1 VAARVRSPNQFESAY
16 SHPLHTPM
24 QATYNFWLVALSI
37 VVAIVVS
44 YTALTLAGRV
54 AQSEHSGGRGWLLG
68 GAAAMGIGIW
78 SMHFIG
84 MLAYSVSIPL
94 RYNILT
100 TLVSLL
106 IAVLT
111 SGFALAIAS
120 RRNLGLQRLAASSVV
135 MGAGICAMHYT
146 GMAAIQIMPMIS
158 YDPLLVAASIAIAV
172 TASFAALWL
181 AFRLRSGQSWLMI
194 LGRSIAAVVMGFA
207 ITGMHYTAMAASMLA
222 PGSYCWGG
230 AALDNSWLAWTIG
243 LIALALLAITL
254 IAAVYD
260 AHLESRTRRDALR
273 LARLN
278 ADLQHGKNLLTLA
291 TQAAGIA
298 CWEYD
303 VATRSTLWTEN
314 EIDALR
320 AAGVDLRARP
330 DELMAMIHEDDASA
344 ALATI
349 RNSMPQHRPVCALR
363 VRVLAP
369 AGNTVHLQAHARP
382 SFDQQ
387 GQLERV
393 LGVAWDVTEQVLQE
407 ERQLQLQLQ
416 LRDASHQAGMAEVAT
431 GVLHNVG
438 NVLNSLGVSATLVLA
453 RLRDSRV
460 GNVQR
465 VARLLTEHK
474 DRLGDFLENDPRGRE
489 VPSYLTQLGEH
500 LGAESQD
507 LQGEA
512 QAIVTHVEHIG
523 RIVVGQQ
530 SYARRSGI
538 TEEIDI
544 AELVDDAIA
553 LSFTGSTDISVSR
566 DYQLTPRLTLDR
578 HKLIQILGNLLSNA
592 RHALR
597 EEMQRPRNLTVRIR
611 TLEAGSLTI
620 DVEDSGIGI
629 EASALRRLFEFG
641 FTTKKDGHGFGL
653 HVSGILAKDLGG
665 ELSGHSEGL
674 GRGARFSL
682 CLPLAAADE
691 PAARKRA

>member
-1 VAARVRSPNQFESAY
+1 
-16 SHPLHTPM
+16 M

-54 AQSEHSGGRGWLLG
+54 AQAERAGGRGWLLG

-84 MLAYSVSIPL
+84 MLAFSVRIPL

-100 TLVSLL
+100 TLASLL
-106 IAVLT
+106 IAILT

-120 RRNLGLQRLAASSVV
+120 RRNLGLKRLAVSSVV
-135 MGAGICAMHYT
+135 MGAGISAMHYT

-158 YDPLLVAASIAIAV
+158 YDPLLVGASIAIAV

-194 LGRSIAAVVMGFA
+194 LSRGIAAVVMGSA

-230 AALDNSWLAWTIG
+230 AALDNSWLALTIG

-260 AHLESRTRRDALR
+260 AHLESRTRQDALR

-314 EIDALR
+314 EIEALR

-330 DELMAMIHEDDASA
+330 DELMAMIHPDDAAA
-344 ALATI
+344 ALAAM
-349 RNSMPQHRPVCALR
+349 RSSVPQQRPVCALR
-363 VRVLAP
+363 VRILTP
-369 AGNTVHLQAHARP
+369 AGHTVHLQAHARL
-382 SFDQQ
+382 SFDAQ

-393 LGVAWDVTEQVLQE
+393 LGVAWDVTDQVLQE
-407 ERQLQLQLQ
+407 ARQLQLQLQ

-438 NVLNSLGVSATLVLA
+438 NVLNSLGVSAALVLA

-465 VARLLTEHK
+465 VARLLTEQQQ
-474 DRLGDFLENDPRGRE
+474 RLGEFLQNDPRGRE
-489 VPSYLTQLGEH
+489 VPGYLTQLGEH

-507 LQGEA
+507 LQAET

-523 RIVVGQQ
+523 RIVVAQQ

-538 TEEIDI
+538 TEEVDV
-544 AELVDDAIA
+544 AELLDNAIA
-553 LSFTGSTDISVSR
+553 LNFTGSTDIAVSR
-566 DYQLTPRLTLDR
+566 DYQATPRLTLDR

-597 EEMQRPRNLTVRIR
+597 EQLQGSRILTVRVY
-611 TLEAGSLTI
+611 TLAAGSLTI
-620 DVEDSGIGI
+620 DIEDSGVGI
-629 EASALRRLFEFG
+629 AAGSLRRLFEFG

-653 HVSGILAKDLGG
+653 HVSGILAKELGG
-665 ELSGHSEGL
+665 ELIGHSD
-674 GRGARFSL
+674 GRGCGARFSL
-682 CLPLAAADE
+682 RLPLAIAEEA
-691 PAARKRA
+691 AARKRA